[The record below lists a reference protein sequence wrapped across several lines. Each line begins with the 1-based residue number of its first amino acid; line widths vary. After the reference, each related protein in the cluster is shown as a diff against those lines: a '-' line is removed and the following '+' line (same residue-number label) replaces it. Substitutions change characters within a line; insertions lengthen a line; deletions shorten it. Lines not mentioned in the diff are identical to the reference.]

1 MRKYDEDQSFS
12 VYDYKFGFDPMSPEH
27 VDVEYPFSIG
37 GRSAA
42 RDSAETVLRSGAM
55 GFDPIFEE
63 KEKIKEDKEKDLIN
77 ALRFHV
83 MMLEKGNI
91 DKDDFVNAIEE
102 LAFGQRRGPMQ
113 EEDVDEVMGV
123 DRKGRKKP
131 DYKSNLTNID
141 EADNMEIV
149 TILNNVRKHL
159 VDKFDR
165 RYSKPEFDLYMD
177 SLERDM
183 RRSEKE
189 FDEVK
194 SMSMEDH
201 EINFEDYIADRY
213 DDLAENFKRF
223 M

>member
-1 MRKYDEDQSFS
+1 
-12 VYDYKFGFDPMSPEH
+12 
-27 VDVEYPFSIG
+27 
-37 GRSAA
+37 
-42 RDSAETVLRSGAM
+42 
-55 GFDPIFEE
+55 
-63 KEKIKEDKEKDLIN
+63 
-77 ALRFHV
+77 

-102 LAFGQRRGPMQ
+102 LAFGPRRGPNTDDDFEREQRMQ
-113 EEDVDEVMGV
+113 MGMREEE
-123 DRKGRKKP
+123 
-131 DYKSNLTNID
+131 SID